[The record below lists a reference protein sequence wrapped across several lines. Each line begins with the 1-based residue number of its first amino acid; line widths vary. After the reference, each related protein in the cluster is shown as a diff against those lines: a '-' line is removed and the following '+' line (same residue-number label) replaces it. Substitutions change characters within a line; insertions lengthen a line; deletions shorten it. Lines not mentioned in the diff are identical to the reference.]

1 MPPSRSGSRSLVR
14 PAECVPPR
22 RRAPPTVLR
31 SIQAMA
37 DPQLDVP
44 PEQSARRGY
53 WERRSLLLR
62 VRWRSLLR
70 AIGTRE
76 VRDNGVALLVISALI
91 GIGVGAGVVVVHQL
105 LQALHEFLF
114 KLPPGRLL
122 SEGVGIASW
131 RALLIP
137 ILGGLLLG
145 IAHALIRRWRP
156 REIVDAI
163 EANALHGGKLSLTDS
178 LNLTLMTILSG
189 GFGASVGLE
198 AAYTQFGAGIASRVG
213 QTLRVRRSDLR
224 MLVGCGTAAAIAAA
238 FNAPLAG
245 AFYAFEL
252 VIGSYAPVALAPVS
266 VAALAGMFVSHWTFG
281 PQPLLPP
288 AGLIRVT
295 GWDYPVF
302 ALVGFGAGV
311 LGIVTML
318 SVTRIERAFRAF
330 DIPAWI
336 RPTLGG
342 AALGLVALAFP
353 QVLGGG
359 HGAIQAV
366 AGMNISLLL
375 LICLV
380 PAKAL
385 ASALSIGAGFRGGLF
400 SSSLFL
406 GSLFGCAVG
415 RLIVTV
421 APVVHADPLAYTL
434 VGMAAVAAAIVG
446 APVTMILLVIELT
459 ANFAIAAGVVAAV
472 IIAATVVRT
481 SFGYSFATWRFHLR
495 GVPITGASD
504 IGWALDLTV
513 GRLMRRDPALA
524 PLDLPLEE
532 LRRVF
537 PLGGP
542 KTVFLT
548 DPGGGYAGMVQTADV
563 HSPDLDSR
571 LSELTAQD
579 LAAAPESWLMPL
591 QPVRQ
596 ALELFRTSQRET
608 LAVVASET
616 DRRVVGYVTE
626 AYALRRYNQELE
638 LARASDLKES
648 GLFGPG

>member
-1 MPPSRSGSRSLVR
+1 MSNPKVDSS
-14 PAECVPPR
+14 
-22 RRAPPTVLR
+22 
-31 SIQAMA
+31 
-37 DPQLDVP
+37 
-44 PEQSARRGY
+44 PEQPGRRSE

-70 AIGTRE
+70 AIGNRE
-76 VRDNGVALLVISALI
+76 VRDNGIALLVISALI
-91 GIGVGAGVVVVHQL
+91 GIGVGAGVVAVHQL
-105 LQALHEFLF
+105 LQGLHEVLF
-114 KLPPGRLL
+114 KLPPHRLL
-122 SEGVGIASW
+122 SEGIGISPW
-131 RALLIP
+131 RIFLIP
-137 ILGGLLLG
+137 VLGGLLVG
-145 IAHALIRRWRP
+145 VTTVLIRRWRR

-163 EANALHGGKLSLTDS
+163 EANALHGGKLSLIDS

-213 QTLRVRRSDLR
+213 QTLKVRRSDLR
-224 MLVGCGTAAAIAAA
+224 MLVGCGTAAAISAA

-252 VIGSYAPVALAPVS
+252 VIGSYAPAALAPVS
-266 VAALAGMFVSHWTFG
+266 VAALAGLFVSRWTFG
-281 PQPLLPP
+281 PEPILPP
-288 AGLIRVT
+288 ADLIRVT
-295 GWDYPVF
+295 AWDYPMF
-302 ALVGFGAGV
+302 GLVGIGAGV

-318 SVTRIERAFRAF
+318 SVTRVERAFRALS
-330 DIPAWI
+330 IPAWI
-336 RPTLGG
+336 RPCLGG
-342 AALGLVALAFP
+342 AALGQIALPFP

-366 AGMNISLLL
+366 VNMNMSLLL
-375 LICLV
+375 LVCLV

-406 GSLFGCAVG
+406 GSVFGCAVG
-415 RLIVTV
+415 RLIDTA
-421 APVVHADPLAYTL
+421 APFAHADPLAYTV

-446 APVTMILLVIELT
+446 APVTMILLVLELT
-459 ANFAIAAGVVAAV
+459 ANFSIAAGVVAAV
-472 IIAATVVRT
+472 IISATVVRT
-481 SFGYSFATWRFHLR
+481 GFGYSFATWRFHLR

-513 GRLMRRDPALA
+513 GKLMRRDPAMVPVDM
-524 PLDLPLEE
+524 PLDQ
-532 LRRVF
+532 LRRAF
-537 PLGGP
+537 PLGGA

-548 DPGGGYAGMVQTADV
+548 DPNGNYAGMVQMADV
-563 HSPDLDSR
+563 HSPDLDAR
-571 LSELTAQD
+571 LSSLTAQD
-579 LAAAPESWLMPL
+579 LAVAADASLVPS

-596 ALELFRTSQRET
+596 ALELFRDSQRET
-608 LAVVASET
+608 LAVTASES
-616 DRRVVGYVTE
+616 DQRVVGYVTE